1 MMLDLSYKD
10 QTNAVLG
17 LLNEKYREE
26 ITLQLIKEDEERQK
40 KGNKSA
46 KSSKVK
52 EDKELEDSSLEIE
65 EYDEVYW
72 QSFEFYKYYFED
84 ENVLESL
91 VVVPSAECK
100 KQKKRKKKIATVNT
114 RHTSDAASNDQKSNV
129 ADTIEDVEIVPVQ
142 TKSEVKTKLEIPEK
156 EQAEPKPDIK
166 EEKPVQTASKP
177 AVSENKQKAEKSR
190 AKENAAKK
198 KKKRANRAS
207 RLADK
212 KAITEYEE
220 VKEKALQ
227 FFSHLTDSRVAPKQS
242 LKPKKKPHTKPKKP
256 PNEEPL
262 HKADGER
269 EKEGEKG
276 DSKACSVDTH
286 DEEVNA
292 EEDFAGKTCAE
303 ECAEEEYDEQECD
316 AEFDAEGWEEYCGN
330 EGLPESYGEAILS
343 PYVKSPSESEFF
355 DRLNQD
361 IGVFA
366 AGMEEHN
373 RRLHTVV
380 DEVQRAVASLVLK
393 LFAGMLL
400 RNSRPQ
406 SRRVGLWIRRLRV
419 RTSH

>member
-1 MMLDLSYKD
+1 MMLDLSYRD
-10 QTNAVLG
+10 QTSAVLG

-40 KGNKSA
+40 RGNKST
-46 KSSKVK
+46 KNESKAK
-52 EDKELEDSSLEIE
+52 EDKNLEDSSVEIE

-114 RHTSDAASNDQKSNV
+114 RHTSDAASNDYPAICSDQKNNI
-129 ADTIEDVEIVPVQ
+129 ADTIEDVEIIPVQ
-142 TKSEVKTKLEIPEK
+142 TKSEVENKQEVPEEK
-156 EQAEPKPDIK
+156 QAKPKPDVKKKNPIQ
-166 EEKPVQTASKP
+166 ETSKP
-177 AVSENKQKAEKSR
+177 ATSENKQKAEKNR
-190 AKENAAKK
+190 AKENATKK

-212 KAITEYEE
+212 KAIIEYEE

-227 FFSHLTDSRVAPKQS
+227 FFSHLTDSRITPKQNP
-242 LKPKKKPHTKPKKP
+242 KAKKKPHTKPKKP
-256 PNEEPL
+256 PNEEPP
-262 HKADGER
+262 HKVDDER
-269 EKEGEKG
+269 DKEMEKG
-276 DSKACSVDTH
+276 DSKACSVETH

-292 EEDFAGKTCAE
+292 EEDFAEKEYVE
-303 ECAEEEYDEQECD
+303 EYVEEEYDEQECD
-316 AEFDAEGWEEYCGN
+316 VEFNGEGWEEYCGN

-361 IGVFA
+361 IGTFA
-366 AGMEEHN
+366 AAMEEHN
-373 RRLHTVV
+373 RRLRAVTG
-380 DEVQRAVASLVLK
+380 EVQQAVSSLVLK
-393 LFAGMLL
+393 LFHGTFL
-400 RNSRPQ
+400 S
-406 SRRVGLWIRRLRV
+406 
-419 RTSH
+419 